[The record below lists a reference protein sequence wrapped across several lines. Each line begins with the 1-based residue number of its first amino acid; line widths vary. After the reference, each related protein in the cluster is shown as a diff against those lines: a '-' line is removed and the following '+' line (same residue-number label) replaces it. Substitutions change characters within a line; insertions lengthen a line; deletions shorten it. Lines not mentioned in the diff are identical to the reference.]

1 MKHRN
6 HRYMN
11 HILSTGWQGI
21 VWLISLSLL
30 GFSACHRTPKPGFS
44 YFPSDNPEAGDTILF
59 VNETR
64 HADSYT
70 WDFGDGEGSTRSD
83 PEHIFASPGV
93 FDVTLTAYNE
103 GAESSLTR
111 KLSIREPTLLGLIV
125 LDSSGTPLQVAA
137 IWIYDDPEAWERED
151 EPLASAYSGQD
162 GTVLFTNMEP
172 VIYYVLVSKTGI
184 GGRWYF
190 RGYTTELEQN
200 ESNWFNVPC
209 RWEPDEPHQ

>member
-1 MKHRN
+1 
-6 HRYMN
+6 MN
-11 HILSTGWQGI
+11 RTLTTRWPGAAC
-21 VWLISLSLL
+21 LIILSLL
-30 GFSACHRTPKPGFS
+30 GFGACQRTPKTGFS
-44 YFPSDNPEAGDTILF
+44 CYPADNPEAGDTIRF

-64 HADSYT
+64 HANSYT
-70 WDFGDGEGSTRSD
+70 WDFGDGEGSTLTD
-83 PEHIFASPGV
+83 PEHVFASAGV

-103 GAESSLTR
+103 GEESSLTR
-111 KLSIREPTLLGLIV
+111 KLTIFEPTLLGLIV
-125 LDSSGTPLQVAA
+125 LDSSGTPLQVAT
-137 IWIYDDPEAWERED
+137 IRIYDDPEAWERED
-151 EPLASAYSGQD
+151 EPLAYAYTGQD

-190 RGYTTELEQN
+190 RGFTTELEQN